1 MPTQDHRRPGA
12 PEARTAGAA
21 RGDGVPASDGDGGS
35 GGAKPP
41 GKKIEV
47 WLRGTID
54 GIAPQLQPVAHALI
68 QGREDVEAYIPAL
81 TPDQLWL
88 RPGGAASIGFHVRHA
103 AGALDRLFTYARG
116 ESLSA
121 EQVATARKEG
131 DPDPDAGAGARLVE
145 QFGGAVDAALA
156 QLRGTDASSLLDARA
171 VGRAQLPSSVLGLLF
186 HAAEHTQRHMG
197 QMITTIKIVTNGG
210 PALK

>member
-1 MPTQDHRRPGA
+1 MRQDQGQRA

-21 RGDGVPASDGDGGS
+21 RGDGAPASDGDGGS

-41 GKKIEV
+41 GQKIEV
-47 WLRGTID
+47 WLRGPID
-54 GIAPQLQPVAHALI
+54 GIAPQLQPVAHALL
-68 QGREDVEAYIPAL
+68 QAREDVEAHISGL

-121 EQVATARKEG
+121 AQVTTAKSEG
-131 DPDPDAGAGARLVE
+131 DPDLEGGAGAKLVE
-145 QFGGAVDAALA
+145 QFGRAVEAALA
-156 QLRGTDASSLLDARA
+156 QLRGTDASRLLDRRD

-197 QMITTIKIVTNGG
+197 QMITTVKFVTN
-210 PALK
+210 LEQR

>member
-1 MPTQDHRRPGA
+1 
-12 PEARTAGAA
+12 
-21 RGDGVPASDGDGGS
+21 
-35 GGAKPP
+35 
-41 GKKIEV
+41 
-47 WLRGTID
+47 LRGPID
-54 GIAPQLQPVAHALI
+54 GIAPQLQPVAHAVL
-68 QGREDVEAYIPAL
+68 QAREDVESHIPGL
-81 TPDQLWL
+81 TSDHLWL

-121 EQVATARKEG
+121 EQVAAAKKEG

-145 QFGGAVDAALA
+145 QFGRTVDAAVA
-156 QLRGTDASSLLDARA
+156 QLRGTDASSLLDARG

-197 QMITTIKIVTNGG
+197 QMIATIKVVRGG
-210 PALK
+210 